1 VSGRDI
7 GVYVSS
13 QGNLF
18 MNKIAHDLVAA
29 LSNEG
34 AQVRLLDEL
43 SDLNARPETCIFVA
57 PHEFFLTGA
66 GKQWVRDD
74 IVRDAIMLNT
84 EQIQT
89 VWFEQSLPYLLMGR
103 AVIDM
108 YHHSARLLSDSCIPT
123 AHWVPDPE
131 VQPLGLE
138 AEDRNHPLFRTLGDI
153 PDVDGGAELGD
164 RPIDVGFFG
173 AESEKRDLNLARL
186 SGALAGYRS
195 FICYRRFSAGPLNT
209 KNGGEALVRLA
220 SHVATR
226 SKITLNLHRDEFG
239 AFEWFRIVRLGMCA
253 GSLVVT
259 DPCLP
264 VPTFKAGEH
273 FLQDEARHLPDLIDW
288 LLSSP
293 DGRREAERVRG
304 NALALLQERAVEQPA
319 ARRLGAFLGSLQRE
333 LS

>member
-1 VSGRDI
+1 
-7 GVYVSS
+7 
-13 QGNLF
+13 
-18 MNKIAHDLVAA
+18 
-29 LSNEG
+29 
-34 AQVRLLDEL
+34 
-43 SDLNARPETCIFVA
+43 
-57 PHEFFLTGA
+57 
-66 GKQWVRDD
+66 
-74 IVRDAIMLNT
+74 
-84 EQIQT
+84 
-89 VWFEQSLPYLLMGR
+89 
-103 AVIDM
+103 
-108 YHHSARLLSDSCIPT
+108 
-123 AHWVPDPE
+123 
-131 VQPLGLE
+131 
-138 AEDRNHPLFRTLGDI
+138 LGDI